1 MDTKIFIFPIMK
13 MNSGAVYSRDSTVT
27 DAMMMTIK
35 VMGGHIRDMETILW
49 VRMLFN
55 GVGRPYLEV
64 RKPYYGM
71 RMLFK
76 QVGRPYYGVNR
87 PYYGM
92 RRVFMGRVGCIR
104 VEGGILVD

>member
-1 MDTKIFIFPIMK
+1 
-13 MNSGAVYSRDSTVT
+13 
-27 DAMMMTIK
+27 
-35 VMGGHIRDMETILW
+35 
-49 VRMLFN
+49 MLFK
-55 GVGRPYLEV
+55 GVGRPYFEV

-76 QVGRPYYGVNR
+76 QVGRPYYGVSR

-92 RRVFMGRVGCIR
+92 RTVFMGRVGCIR

>member
-1 MDTKIFIFPIMK
+1 
-13 MNSGAVYSRDSTVT
+13 
-27 DAMMMTIK
+27 
-35 VMGGHIRDMETILW
+35 
-49 VRMLFN
+49 
-55 GVGRPYLEV
+55 
-64 RKPYYGM
+64 M

-76 QVGRPYYGVNR
+76 GVGRPYYGVSR

>member
-1 MDTKIFIFPIMK
+1 

-35 VMGGHIRDMETILW
+35 VMGGHIRAMETILW

-71 RMLFK
+71 RMLF
-76 QVGRPYYGVNR
+76 
-87 PYYGM
+87 
-92 RRVFMGRVGCIR
+92 MGRVGCIR